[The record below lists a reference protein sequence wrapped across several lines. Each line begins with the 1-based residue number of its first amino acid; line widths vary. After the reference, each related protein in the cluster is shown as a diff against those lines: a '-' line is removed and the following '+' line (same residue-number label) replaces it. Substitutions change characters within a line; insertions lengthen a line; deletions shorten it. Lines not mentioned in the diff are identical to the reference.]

1 MEIQS
6 AKIILSQPA
15 NPEYLKDWFDEEQN
29 MITAFYILSVDYEPL
44 IYNIKSDQKTK
55 FFHKKRKRSSGIAA
69 NWDCA
74 SIIIA
79 TQNRFNPN
87 HIHNYFLLATDVIYW
102 YNQDQQ
108 IHNLALGGIVE
119 QLNPLMKMLVEKHQH
134 YKTINFNELETVI
147 ATSNDQATIKAY
159 RKLAKWFSPQV
170 INQQNQI
177 GHLLDHQEQAQRI
190 SKNIVLKKL
199 IAFYY
204 AKQDQIQGGI

>member
-6 AKIILSQPA
+6 EKIILTQPA
-15 NPEYLKDWFDEEQN
+15 NPEYIKDWFDEKQN
-29 MITAFYILSVDYEPL
+29 MISGFYLLSVDYEPL
-44 IYNIKSDQKTK
+44 IYNIRHNQKSK
-55 FFHKKRKRSSGIAA
+55 FFHKKRKKNSEIAA

-74 SIIIA
+74 SLIIT

-87 HIHNYFLLATDVIYW
+87 HTHNYFLLATDVIYW
-102 YNQDQQ
+102 YNQNQQ
-108 IHNLALGGIVE
+108 IHNIALGGVVE
-119 QLNPLMKMLVEKHQH
+119 QLNPLMKMLLEKHQH

-159 RKLAKWFSPQV
+159 RKLAKWFSPQG

-199 IAFYY
+199 IAFSYE
-204 AKQDQIQGGI
+204 KQAQIQGVI